1 MKANNIKQRSNQNT
15 GTLISDSNARSS
27 RKAYVLSAVLRLA
40 PDPGHA
46 EEGKGTQWKGGWVV
60 GGFER
65 ISLVVVSP
73 TESVAQTLTST

>member
-1 MKANNIKQRSNQNT
+1 MPYFYHSWYKVKANNIKQRSNQNT

-65 ISLVVVSP
+65 IRKER
-73 TESVAQTLTST
+73 TNK